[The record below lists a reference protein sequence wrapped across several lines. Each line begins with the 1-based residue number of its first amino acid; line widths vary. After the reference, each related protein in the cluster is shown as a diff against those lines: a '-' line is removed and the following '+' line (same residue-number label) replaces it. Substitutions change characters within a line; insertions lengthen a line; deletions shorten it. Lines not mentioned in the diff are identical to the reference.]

1 MKLKLV
7 SAEEIPP
14 KFFEN
19 SAAGWLST
27 NEVAKFLSTTPN
39 AVRIMVFRGLLRASR
54 IGSRLK
60 FRVEDC
66 EALLK
71 IRGE

>member
-1 MKLKLV
+1 MKLKVV
-7 SAEEIPP
+7 SADESPP

-19 SAAGWLST
+19 LAVGWLST

-39 AVRIMVFRGLLRASR
+39 AVRIMVFRGQLKASR
-54 IGSRLK
+54 IGARLK
-60 FRVEDC
+60 FRVADC

-71 IRGE
+71 VRGE